1 MIRHLSRMVFV
12 SLFLFSPE
20 LLWAAEAGMIK
31 TLRGSVQIERA
42 GQVSEAQVGEHVHG
56 GDRLQVPANAS
67 VGISLKDESL
77 LSIGPGSSVILTEF
91 AYNPTTRN
99 GSVAAE
105 ILRGT
110 LRFVT
115 GFIGRANPNDVKIS
129 TPTATIGVRG
139 TDFIV
144 EVPDG
149 GK

>member
-1 MIRHLSRMVFV
+1 MIRYPLRAILV
-12 SLFLFSPE
+12 SAFLFSPA
-20 LLWAAEAGMIK
+20 LLWAVEAGMVK
-31 TLRGSVQIERA
+31 TLRGAVQIERA
-42 GQVSEAQVGEHVHG
+42 GQLSAAQVGDPVHD
-56 GDRLQVPANAS
+56 GDRLLVPADAS
-67 VGISLKDESL
+67 IGISLKDESL
-77 LSIGPGSSVILTEF
+77 LSIGPGSSVILSGF

-144 EVPDG
+144 EVPDD